1 MLSFL
6 CWARPYDL
14 CRYCHRSIKPFRD
27 VGIDE
32 NLNPLA
38 TFPNAQTETAYR
50 KKNVNPRRNMSSTI
64 DYQELEV
71 LARKGRWLA
80 ISTVAGSGAGH
91 VGGPFSAMDIMVAL
105 YFRVMKI
112 RPEEPKWP
120 ERDRFILSK
129 GHSSIGQYVVMALR
143 GFLPIEELK
152 TFDKGG
158 SRLQGHPDV
167 TRLPGL
173 ETSTGSLGQGLSV
186 GLGMALGARMRGQK
200 FQTFVMIG
208 DGELQEGMIWE
219 ALHVA
224 PRYKLGNL
232 TAILDWNG
240 LQQFGWVLAINEQ
253 HRGDRRDPWSGI
265 DLRGI
270 FEKLGWRCLE
280 IDGHDFSQIVPALES
295 AKASGDSDQPT
306 MIIAHTIKGKGVHF
320 TEGKHEWHSKVAT
333 KEELQI
339 VAAELDIV
347 EAGL

>member
-1 MLSFL
+1 MSNKL
-6 CWARPYDL
+6 D
-14 CRYCHRSIKPFRD
+14 
-27 VGIDE
+27 
-32 NLNPLA
+32 
-38 TFPNAQTETAYR
+38 YR
-50 KKNVNPRRNMSSTI
+50 
-64 DYQELEV
+64 ELEA
-71 LARKGRWLA
+71 LAQKGRWLA

-105 YFRVMKI
+105 YFRVMKV
-112 RPEEPKWP
+112 RPEEPRWV

-129 GHSSIGQYVVMALR
+129 GHSSIGQYAVMALR
-143 GFLPIEELK
+143 GFLPVEELK

-186 GLGMALGARMRGQK
+186 GLGFALGARMRGLK

-240 LQQFGWVLAINEQ
+240 LQQFGWVLAINDQ
-253 HRGDRRDPWSGI
+253 HRGDRRDPWGGV
-265 DLRGI
+265 DLKTI
-270 FEKLGWRCLE
+270 FEKLGWRVLE
-280 IDGHDFSQIVPALES
+280 INGHDYSEVVPALES
-295 AKASGDSDQPT
+295 AKSYGESDQPT
-306 MIIAHTIKGKGVHF
+306 MIIAHTVKGRGVQF
-320 TEGKHEWHSKVAT
+320 SEGKYEWHSKVAT
-333 KEELQI
+333 KGELKV
-339 VAAELDIV
+339 VAAELSIEEV
-347 EAGL
+347 VA

>member
-1 MLSFL
+1 
-6 CWARPYDL
+6 
-14 CRYCHRSIKPFRD
+14 
-27 VGIDE
+27 
-32 NLNPLA
+32 
-38 TFPNAQTETAYR
+38 
-50 KKNVNPRRNMSSTI
+50 MSNKLE
-64 DYQELEV
+64 YHELES
-71 LARKGRWLA
+71 LAQRGRWLA

-91 VGGPFSAMDIMVAL
+91 VGGPFSAMDMLIAL
-105 YFRVMKI
+105 YFRVMNIK
-112 RPEEPKWP
+112 PEEPRWT

-129 GHSSIGQYVVMALR
+129 GHASIGQYVVMALR
-143 GFLPIEELK
+143 GFLPLEELK

-173 ETSTGSLGQGLSV
+173 DTSTGSLGQGLSV
-186 GLGMALGARMRGQK
+186 GLGFALGARMRGQK
-200 FQTFVMIG
+200 FHTFVMLG
-208 DGELQEGMIWE
+208 DGELQEGMVWE
-219 ALHVA
+219 ALHIA

-280 IDGHDFSQIVPALES
+280 IDGHDFSQIVPALEN
-295 AKASGDSDQPT
+295 AKSSGDSDQPT

-320 TEGKHEWHSKVAT
+320 TEGKHEWHSKIAT
-333 KEELQI
+333 KEELKI
-339 VAAELDIV
+339 VATELGIV
-347 EAGL
+347 EAGV

>member
-1 MLSFL
+1 
-6 CWARPYDL
+6 
-14 CRYCHRSIKPFRD
+14 
-27 VGIDE
+27 
-32 NLNPLA
+32 
-38 TFPNAQTETAYR
+38 
-50 KKNVNPRRNMSSTI
+50 MSNKI
-64 DYQELEV
+64 DYHELEA
-71 LARKGRWLA
+71 LAQRGRWLA

-91 VGGPFSAMDIMVAL
+91 VGGPFSAMDMLVAL
-105 YFRVMKI
+105 YFRVMNI
-112 RPEEPKWP
+112 RPEEPQWA

-129 GHSSIGQYVVMALR
+129 GHSSIGQYAVMALR
-143 GFLPIEELK
+143 GFLPVEELK

-186 GLGMALGARMRGQK
+186 GLGFALGARMRGQK

-219 ALHVA
+219 ALHIA

-295 AKASGDSDQPT
+295 VKASGDSDQPT

-333 KEELQI
+333 KEELKI
-339 VAAELDIV
+339 VAAELGIV
-347 EAGL
+347 EAGV

>member
-1 MLSFL
+1 
-6 CWARPYDL
+6 
-14 CRYCHRSIKPFRD
+14 
-27 VGIDE
+27 
-32 NLNPLA
+32 
-38 TFPNAQTETAYR
+38 
-50 KKNVNPRRNMSSTI
+50 MSNKI
-64 DYQELEV
+64 DYHELQA
-71 LARKGRWLA
+71 LAQRGRWLA

-91 VGGPFSAMDIMVAL
+91 VGGPFSAMDMLIAL
-105 YFRVMKI
+105 YFRVMNI
-112 RPEEPKWP
+112 RSEEPRWT
-120 ERDRFILSK
+120 ERDRFVLSK

-143 GFLPIEELK
+143 GFLPLEELK

-173 ETSTGSLGQGLSV
+173 DTSTGSLGQGLSV
-186 GLGMALGARMRGQK
+186 GLGFALGARMRGQK
-200 FQTFVMIG
+200 FHTFVMLG
-208 DGELQEGMIWE
+208 DGELQEGMVWE
-219 ALHVA
+219 ALHIA

-280 IDGHDFSQIVPALES
+280 IDGHDFSQIVPALEN

-320 TEGKHEWHSKVAT
+320 TEGKHEWHSKIAT
-333 KEELQI
+333 KEELKF
-339 VAAELDIV
+339 VAAELGIV
-347 EAGL
+347 EGGI

>member
-1 MLSFL
+1 L
-6 CWARPYDL
+6 
-14 CRYCHRSIKPFRD
+14 
-27 VGIDE
+27 
-32 NLNPLA
+32 
-38 TFPNAQTETAYR
+38 
-50 KKNVNPRRNMSSTI
+50 NMSNKTN
-64 DYQELEV
+64 DYQELEA
-71 LARKGRWLA
+71 LARKARWLA

-91 VGGPFSAMDIMVAL
+91 VGGPFSAMDILVAL
-105 YFRVMKI
+105 YCRVMKI
-112 RPEEPKWP
+112 RPEEPKLP
-120 ERDRFILSK
+120 DRDRFILSK
-129 GHSSIGQYVVMALR
+129 GHSSIGQYAVMALR

-186 GLGMALGARMRGQK
+186 GLGIALGARMRGQK

-219 ALHVA
+219 ALHIA

-270 FEKLGWRCLE
+270 FEKLGWRCIE
-280 IDGHDFSQIVPALES
+280 INGHDFSQIVPALES
-295 AKASGDSDQPT
+295 VKASGDSDQPT
-306 MIIAHTIKGKGVHF
+306 MIIAHTVKGKGVHF

-333 KEELQI
+333 KEELKI
-339 VAAELDIV
+339 VAEQLGVAEALV
-347 EAGL
+347 

>member
-1 MLSFL
+1 
-6 CWARPYDL
+6 
-14 CRYCHRSIKPFRD
+14 
-27 VGIDE
+27 
-32 NLNPLA
+32 
-38 TFPNAQTETAYR
+38 
-50 KKNVNPRRNMSSTI
+50 MSSET
-64 DYQELEV
+64 DYKDLEM
-71 LARKGRWLA
+71 LARRGRWLA

-91 VGGPFSAMDIMVAL
+91 VGGPFSAMDILVAL

-112 RPEEPKWP
+112 DPKEPRMP
-120 ERDRFILSK
+120 ARDRFILSK
-129 GHSSIGQYVVMALR
+129 GHSSIGQYSVMALR
-143 GFLPIEELK
+143 GFLPVEELK

-186 GLGMALGARMRGQK
+186 GLGIALGARLRGEK

-219 ALHVA
+219 ALHIA
-224 PRYKLGNL
+224 PRYRLGNL

-240 LQQFGWVLAINEQ
+240 LQQFGWVLAINEA
-253 HRGDRRDPWSGI
+253 HRGDRRDPWTGI

-270 FEKLGWRCLE
+270 FEKLGWRCIE
-280 IDGHDFSQIVPALES
+280 IDGHDFAQIVPALEA
-295 AKASGDSDQPT
+295 AKASGESDQPT

-333 KEELQI
+333 KDELRVVAKELGIEEAI
-339 VAAELDIV
+339 A
-347 EAGL
+347 

>member
-1 MLSFL
+1 
-6 CWARPYDL
+6 
-14 CRYCHRSIKPFRD
+14 
-27 VGIDE
+27 
-32 NLNPLA
+32 
-38 TFPNAQTETAYR
+38 
-50 KKNVNPRRNMSSTI
+50 MSSTT
-64 DYQELEV
+64 DYQKLEG

-80 ISTVAGSGAGH
+80 ISTVANSGAGH
-91 VGGPFSAMDIMVAL
+91 VGGPFSAMDILVAL
-105 YFRVMKI
+105 YFRVMKV
-112 RPEEPKWP
+112 RPDEPKWP

-129 GHSSIGQYVVMALR
+129 GHASVGQYAVMALR
-143 GFLPIEELK
+143 GYLPVEELK

-167 TRLPGL
+167 TKLPGL

-186 GLGMALGARMRGQK
+186 GLGLALGARMRGQK
-200 FQTFVMIG
+200 FHTFVMIG

-219 ALHVA
+219 AL

-280 IDGHDFSQIVPALES
+280 INGHDFAQIVPALES

-333 KEELQI
+333 KEELKI
-339 VAAELDIV
+339 VASELGIV
-347 EAGL
+347 EAGV

>member
-1 MLSFL
+1 M
-6 CWARPYDL
+6 
-14 CRYCHRSIKPFRD
+14 
-27 VGIDE
+27 
-32 NLNPLA
+32 N
-38 TFPNAQTETAYR
+38 
-50 KKNVNPRRNMSSTI
+50 SST
-64 DYQELEV
+64 DYQELKE

-80 ISTVAGSGAGH
+80 ISTVAESGAGH
-91 VGGPFSAMDIMVAL
+91 VGGPFSAMDILVAL

-112 RPEEPKWP
+112 RPEQPKWP

-129 GHSSIGQYVVMALR
+129 GHSSIGQYAVMALR
-143 GFLPIEELK
+143 GFLAIDELK

-186 GLGMALGARMRGQK
+186 SLGIALGARMRGQK

-219 ALHVA
+219 ALHIA

-240 LQQFGWVLAINEQ
+240 LQQFGWVLAINEH
-253 HRGDRRDPWSGI
+253 HRGDRRDPWSGV

-270 FEKLGWRCLE
+270 FEKLGWRCME
-280 IDGHDFSQIVPALES
+280 INGHDYAQIVPALES

-306 MIIAHTIKGKGVHF
+306 MIIAHTVKGKGVHF

-333 KEELQI
+333 KEELKI
-339 VAAELDIV
+339 VAEELGIAEV
-347 EAGL
+347 QV